1 MSTQIVKDTTFKCEG
16 LSIFTVRQDRT
27 VGAKDLRLYIK
38 KHWKTIFQGM
48 TNSTILIICGV
59 HGSITGEVGDRVENK
74 EGIKNQVGSSNVCF
88 LLKTTFC
95 SPYFSLVCS
104 RSFGGT

>member
-1 MSTQIVKDTTFKCEG
+1 MSTKIVKDQTFKCEG
-16 LSIFTVRQDRT
+16 LSIFTIRQDKT

-38 KHWKTIFQGM
+38 KHWKNIFQGM

-74 EGIKNQVGSSNVCF
+74 EGIKNQVGSSKVCF
-88 LLKTTFC
+88 LLKIHFVHHI
-95 SPYFSLVCS
+95 FL
-104 RSFGGT
+104 